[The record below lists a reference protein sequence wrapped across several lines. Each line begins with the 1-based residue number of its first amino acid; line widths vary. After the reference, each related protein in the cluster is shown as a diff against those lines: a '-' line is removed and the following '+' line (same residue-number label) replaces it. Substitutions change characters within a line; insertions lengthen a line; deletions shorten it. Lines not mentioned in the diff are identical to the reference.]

1 MTKTYS
7 IKEIMER
14 YVCSEHT
21 VLRWINNNEL
31 KAINV
36 ARVRGTRPRYRVT
49 EEALLAFEISRMSSK
64 PPEQQRNKKS
74 TTDVV
79 EFY

>member
-1 MTKTYS
+1 MTHSVKD
-7 IKEIMER
+7 IQNR
-14 YVCSEHT
+14 HHVGEHT
-21 VLRWINNNEL
+21 VLNWIRTGEL

-36 ARVRGTRPRYRVT
+36 SRRPGTRPKWRIT
-49 EEALLAFEISRMSSK
+49 EEALLAFEISRMSTAPVEQTRSRK
-64 PPEQQRNKKS
+64 P